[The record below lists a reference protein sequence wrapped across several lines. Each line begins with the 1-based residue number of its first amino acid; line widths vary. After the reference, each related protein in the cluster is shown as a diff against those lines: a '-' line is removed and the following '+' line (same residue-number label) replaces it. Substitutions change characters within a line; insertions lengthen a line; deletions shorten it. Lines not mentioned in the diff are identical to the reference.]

1 MQQANGEGQPFAGR
15 AGLQVWLFLNRDTTS
30 RKRTGRQPCYWLRAM
45 TTHIK
50 LGDQIKQALQ
60 SAGMAYGLR
69 FLHNT
74 TPYRFTA
81 LFHVRDHVL
90 RNLQFFD
97 RENPSSAR
105 RPAELPITAAYCI
118 FPYSTETQCE
128 IADAASDS
136 RTTDHPMR
144 ERIASYIGSP
154 LIDEK
159 GSVFGTLCHF
169 DVEPVVPTE
178 EVRET
183 LRDVAGFLG
192 RNMASLC

>member
-1 MQQANGEGQPFAGR
+1 MA
-15 AGLQVWLFLNRDTTS
+15 TS
-30 RKRTGRQPCYWLRAM
+30 
-45 TTHIK
+45 IK
-50 LGDQIKQALQ
+50 LSDQIKQALQ
-60 SAGMAYGLR
+60 SAGLMYGLR

-74 TPYRFTA
+74 SPYRFTA
-81 LFHVRDHVL
+81 LYLVREYAL
-90 RNLQFFD
+90 RNLPFFD
-97 RENPSSAR
+97 RENPSAAT

-159 GSVFGTLCHF
+159 GNVFGTLCHF

-178 EVRET
+178 EVRAT

-192 RNMASLC
+192 RNMPSLC